1 MALHL
6 GSKMS
11 SRDILLYLLLIFA
24 WSTSWLPLKFQ
35 FGVVAPEV
43 SVLWRF
49 IIACSIAFAIA
60 KWRAAPLRFDRL
72 VHMRFAAMGLFIF
85 STNFTLFYY
94 ASAYVA
100 SGLLAVVFSTASLM
114 NILLVAVLGHRKPP
128 LIQLS
133 ASLVGLSGVALIF
146 WPELMVSAD
155 VLPALLLCV
164 AGTLSFCAGN
174 LVSASLQSRSISVMS
189 SNCWGMFYGCL
200 VLICYALILDHPF
213 IFEVSLIYISG
224 LLWLAIF
231 SSVIAFFCYL
241 TLVGRIGAGKAGYA
255 TMVFPVFALLISTF
269 FEAYQWSAFSVFGIM
284 LVLGGNVMMLK
295 SR

>member
-1 MALHL
+1 
-6 GSKMS
+6 MS
-11 SRDILLYLLLIFA
+11 PRDILLYLLLIFA

-35 FGVVAPEV
+35 FGIVAPEV

-60 KWRAAPLRFDRL
+60 KWRSAPLSFDRAIHL
-72 VHMRFAAMGLFIF
+72 RFAAMGLFIF

-94 ASAYVA
+94 ASAFVA

-114 NILLVAVLGHRKPP
+114 NILLISALKRARPP
-128 LIQLS
+128 IIQLS

-174 LVSASLQSRSISVMS
+174 LVSASLQSKSISVMS
-189 SNCWGMFYGCL
+189 SNCWGMLYGCF
-200 VLICYALILDHPF
+200 VLIFYALILDHPF
-213 IFEVSLIYISG
+213 NFDVSLIYISG
-224 LLWLAIF
+224 LLWLAVF

-255 TMVFPVFALLISTF
+255 TVVFPVFALLISTV
-269 FEAYQWSAFSVFGIM
+269 FEAYQWSLYSVLGIL
-284 LVLGGNVMMLK
+284 LVLGGNILMLK